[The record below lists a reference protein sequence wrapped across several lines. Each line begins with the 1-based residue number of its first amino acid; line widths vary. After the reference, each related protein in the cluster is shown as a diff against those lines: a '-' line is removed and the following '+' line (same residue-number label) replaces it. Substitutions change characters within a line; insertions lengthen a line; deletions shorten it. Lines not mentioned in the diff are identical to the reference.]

1 MKQAIRYGT
10 FETNSSS
17 THTLCICT
25 EKEYEA
31 WRRGETLF
39 NRWCYEDN
47 QFVPNTEEYRNDED
61 EQYMT
66 YDRYWDD
73 EYLEG
78 YEEEYTSPSGDKI
91 VVFGKY
97 GYDG

>member
-1 MKQAIRYGT
+1 MKKTIRFGT

-31 WRRGETLF
+31 WERGETLF
-39 NRWCYEDN
+39 NRWCYGDN
-47 QFVPNTEEYRNDED
+47 QFVPNTEEYRNDE
-61 EQYMT
+61 EGQYVT
-66 YDRYWDD
+66 CEEYWDD
-73 EYLEG
+73 EYLEPF
-78 YEEEYTSPSGDKI
+78 EEEYVSPSGDRI

-97 GYDG
+97 GWDG